1 MDLGVEVGQEEH
13 PGGLVRDCPDELQ
26 AVGSGLGPGRALALQ
41 SCRGQPARGPG
52 GSWKGKHRD
61 LGLLPAAW
69 LGRRPGRGRREAL
82 FQVSGLGFVGEEA
95 EAVWGC
101 ALSGDIPQGDVL
113 PPCPPTPIFF
123 GQSWANHGAPA
134 AEGPGV
140 RGRALGVGTDPRSAR
155 CAGRL
160 GEWTE
165 CVSLREPQSRAGT
178 ENSIN
183 QARVL
188 MQKHLVVS
196 STLQFKN

>member
-1 MDLGVEVGQEEH
+1 MSYRPWGPGWDLGVPWLCRAAGDSQRGARE
-13 PGGLVRDCPDELQ
+13 
-26 AVGSGLGPGRALALQ
+26 GPGRG
-41 SCRGQPARGPG
+41 STGTWGCSRQPGLEG
-52 GSWKGKHRD
+52 G
-61 LGLLPAAW
+61 L
-69 LGRRPGRGRREAL
+69 GRGRREAL